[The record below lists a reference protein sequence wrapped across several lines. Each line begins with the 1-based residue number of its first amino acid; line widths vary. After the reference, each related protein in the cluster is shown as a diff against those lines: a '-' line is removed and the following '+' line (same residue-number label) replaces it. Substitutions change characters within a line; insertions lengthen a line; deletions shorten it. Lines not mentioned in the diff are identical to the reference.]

1 MVRPSVG
8 RDAKLV
14 HDRNQLLQ
22 PNLSSFMQIAV
33 KGKQIDVGD
42 ALRGHIET
50 SLRGTVSKYF
60 DRAIEANVAVARRAH
75 LFRADISVHI
85 GRGMLLQ
92 GHGEEVDA
100 YAAFDAACER
110 IDKRLRRYKRWLRDH
125 RKSRDERAETIIAS
139 QYVLAGAGESEET
152 EPGANPVIVAEMST
166 EIDTLTVGEAVMR
179 MDLADLSAMMFR
191 NRAHGGLN
199 MVYRRSDGHVGWIDP
214 QGAQQSAKL
223 S

>member
-1 MVRPSVG
+1 
-8 RDAKLV
+8 
-14 HDRNQLLQ
+14 
-22 PNLSSFMQIAV
+22 MQIAI

-42 ALRGHIET
+42 ALRNHIET
-50 SLRGTVSKYF
+50 SIEATVSKYF
-60 DRAIEANVAVARRAH
+60 DKAIEANVVVMRRAH

-92 GHGEEVDA
+92 GHGEEAEA
-100 YAAFDAACER
+100 YAAFDAARER

-125 RKSRDERAETIIAS
+125 HKDRADRAETLVAN
-139 QYVLAGAGESEET
+139 QYVLATGSEADEA
-152 EPGANPVIVAEMST
+152 EPEISPVIVAEMST
-166 EIDTLTVGEAVMR
+166 EIDTLTVGEAVAR

-214 QGAQQSAKL
+214 QGAQQSAKV